1 MVGGKETRKQSAGC
15 ITKFNLGRTL
25 AEWLERTGPFV
36 TRKARAIENAFRS
49 GRRTRNGER
58 QNRPIK
64 S

>member
-36 TRKARAIENAFRS
+36 TRKARDIENAFRS
-49 GRRTRNGER
+49 G
-58 QNRPIK
+58 
-64 S
+64 